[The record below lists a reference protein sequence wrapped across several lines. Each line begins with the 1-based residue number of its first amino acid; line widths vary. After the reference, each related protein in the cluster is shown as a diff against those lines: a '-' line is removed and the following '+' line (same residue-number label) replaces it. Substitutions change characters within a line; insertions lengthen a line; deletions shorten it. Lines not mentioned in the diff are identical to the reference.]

1 MALTCPRGASISK
14 RAKTGLCLKCANP
27 EWPQSDI
34 DALCDA
40 MADGAS
46 YHQAAAR
53 IGRTKDAVV
62 SRWRKIVRS
71 MGAQAV

>member
-1 MALTCPRGASISK
+1 MTTCSKCPAALDK
-14 RAKTGLCLKCANP
+14 RNKTGLCA
-27 EWPQSDI
+27 EHSIAWSEAD
-34 DALCDA
+34 DAALCDA

-62 SRWRKIVRS
+62 GRWRKICRS
-71 MGAQAV
+71 MGAQAA